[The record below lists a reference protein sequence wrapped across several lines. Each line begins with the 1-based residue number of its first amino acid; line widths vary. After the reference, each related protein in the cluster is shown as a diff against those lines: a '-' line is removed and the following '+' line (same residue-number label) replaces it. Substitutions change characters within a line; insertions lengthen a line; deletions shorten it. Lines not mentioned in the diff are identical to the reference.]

1 MARRFLCREMARSA
15 IDLDAERAASRRRG
29 VMSTAWVVS
38 AILFVVALPL
48 SARAELGKARS
59 QAAVS
64 PADGLP
70 KVSLTDQKGR
80 AIALSSLKG
89 KPVLVAFIHTS
100 CQGPCEMITAEMKSV
115 ARSLGPKFKSEVT
128 MVSITTEPKEDG
140 SRELLAYAK
149 RQGVDA
155 DGWVFLTGAPAQ
167 IHRLL
172 ALYGVTAADD
182 DDSPTHVL
190 ELFLLGAD
198 GAGVRRYDGAAT
210 PAKTIASDIR
220 KSAALH

>member
-1 MARRFLCREMARSA
+1 ME
-15 IDLDAERAASRRRG
+15 LDSERTVSRRRS
-29 VMSTAWVVS
+29 VISTAGVVS
-38 AILFVVALPL
+38 AMLLALAFPL
-48 SARAELGKARS
+48 AARAELGKAGT

-115 ARSLGPKFKSEVT
+115 ARSLGPKFTSEVT

-155 DGWVFLTGAPAQ
+155 DGWVFLTGAPTQ
-167 IHRLL
+167 IRRLL

-182 DDSPTHVL
+182 DSPTHVL
-190 ELFLLGAD
+190 ELFLLSAD

-210 PAKTIASDIR
+210 PAETIASDIR
-220 KSAALH
+220 KTAALR

>member
-1 MARRFLCREMARSA
+1 MK
-15 IDLDAERAASRRRG
+15 LDAERTVSRRRR
-29 VMSTAWVVS
+29 VMSTACMVS
-38 AILFVVALPL
+38 AMLLALVAFPL
-48 SARAELGKARS
+48 AARAELGKAGT

-115 ARSLGPKFKSEVT
+115 ARSLGPKFTSEVT

-167 IHRLL
+167 IRRLL
-172 ALYGVTAADD
+172 ALYGVSAADD

-190 ELFLLGAD
+190 ELFLLSAD
-198 GAGVRRYDGAAT
+198 GAGVRRYDGVAT
-210 PAKTIASDIR
+210 PAGTIASDIR
-220 KSAALH
+220 KTAALH

>member
-1 MARRFLCREMARSA
+1 M
-15 IDLDAERAASRRRG
+15 DLDAERAASRRRR

-48 SARAELGKARS
+48 AARAELGKAGS

>member
-1 MARRFLCREMARSA
+1 M
-15 IDLDAERAASRRRG
+15 DLDAERAASRRRR

-48 SARAELGKARS
+48 AARAELGKAGS
-59 QAAVS
+59 QAAMS